1 MIFFNQIA
9 ETWASYFGLA
19 ILQNTIFLGLVFFV
33 LHLLRKADARIKYMI
48 GVLGIIK
55 LLLPPFIPGHF
66 SWFALTEPVAQSV
79 TVEKLISIETV
90 VQEISMT
97 KPSATAIL
105 FMIWIGSAALY
116 LIIST
121 LSTFI
126 LKLSLE
132 SAKKLPAHDSSI
144 DLFISKNIFSPLSM
158 GVFPNRIYV
167 PDYWNAIT
175 EKGRKVLLQH
185 ELAHIERKDGF
196 VQFLQ
201 TVVQAFYFFH
211 PFVWLLNERINEY
224 REMACDDYAIEKS
237 SISPGDYS
245 RYLIDIAEKIT
256 DPQWSYISASAL
268 IKQKH
273 KLLNRVT
280 YQLQEGTMQKRSTFK
295 TRAALLI
302 LALLILPLSWY
313 CSQENSRVPQAPEA
327 VTSEISSMNT
337 PGAAGKIWGQ
347 VQDLDEEYALPGAN
361 IIVKGTSLGA
371 AADKDGKYFIPNIPP
386 GSYTLE
392 FQMIGY
398 KTIIINDV
406 KVAAN
411 KATNINCKLEITVVP
426 MEKEI
431 VTYGSERITIST
443 DNGTEEVLVT
453 PKTEDSPP
461 PPSKTDQNE
470 WKKLSTSPK
479 PTGGFS
485 AIQKN
490 LRYPNLAIKAGIEGR
505 VVINCL
511 FDGEG
516 NIIDTEI
523 LENIGNGD
531 NGCAEAAIQAIKSV
545 KWEPAKQRDKP
556 LKVWVGIPVVFR
568 LKDTK

>member
-9 ETWASYFGLA
+9 EAWASYFGMA
-19 ILQNTIFLGLVFFV
+19 ILQNTIFLVLVYFV

-66 SWFALTEPVAQSV
+66 SLFSITEPVAQSV
-79 TVEKLISIETV
+79 TVERLVSIETV

-97 KPSATAIL
+97 RPSATAIL
-105 FMIWIGSAALY
+105 FMIWVGSAALY
-116 LIIST
+116 LIISS
-121 LSTFI
+121 LSSF
-126 LKLSLE
+126 LLRLSLE
-132 SAKKLPAHDSSI
+132 SAKKLPTRDSLI
-144 DLFISKNIFSPLSM
+144 DLYVSKNIFSPLSM
-158 GVFPNRIYV
+158 GMFPNRIYV

-201 TVVQAFYFFH
+201 TVVQALYFFH

-280 YQLQEGTMQKRSTFK
+280 YQLQEESMQKRSTFK

-313 CSQENSRVPQAPEA
+313 CSQENKIPQAPK
-327 VTSEISSMNT
+327 VT
-337 PGAAGKIWGQ
+337 A
-347 VQDLDEEYALPGAN
+347 QD
-361 IIVKGTSLGA
+361 I
-371 AADKDGKYFIPNIPP
+371 
-386 GSYTLE
+386 
-392 FQMIGY
+392 
-398 KTIIINDV
+398 
-406 KVAAN
+406 
-411 KATNINCKLEITVVP
+411 
-426 MEKEI
+426 
-431 VTYGSERITIST
+431 
-443 DNGTEEVLVT
+443 
-453 PKTEDSPP
+453 
-461 PPSKTDQNE
+461 PSKEADIFTPFD
-470 WKKLSTSPK
+470 K
-479 PTGGFS
+479 PPEPIGGFT

-490 LRYPNLAIKAGIEGR
+490 LIYPEIALKAGIEGRVIINCLIDEKGSVVDTNVLMSLGNNGCDEAAIKAIKAIDWKPATQKGKPVKVWIGIPVVFKLDNENTTDTKKLEKNFATYDVPPQPIGGFTVIQKNLIYPELARKAGIEGR

-511 FDGEG
+511 IDENGQVVDTKILQGIGSG
-516 NIIDTEI
+516 N
-523 LENIGNGD
+523 
-531 NGCAEAAIQAIKSV
+531 NGCDQAAIAAIKSV
-545 KWEPAKQRDKP
+545 SWKPATQRDKP
-556 LKVWVGIPVVFR
+556 VKVWIGIPIVFK
-568 LKDTK
+568 LDEKE